1 MKKYPLL
8 VLFISSLSA
17 ALAQDTNWTAQLSA
31 SGIYTSNDVN
41 PFWFTTN
48 TNAQFGDQT
57 SFSLLG
63 EVTGSYPFTEKASLI
78 AGAAFYYRNE
88 VPDEFQRRDLY
99 LQYKNPWLKVTL
111 GAKKDTIRAQGL
123 SATNKDILR
132 SGNSRPLGGLL
143 LEAPSPLKLSKIF
156 SVDWAIAHYQLN
168 DDRYVD
174 DVRLHYK
181 RLGLVTKLN
190 PNNKITAQISHY
202 AQWAGNSPDL
212 GKLPSDFK
220 AFTNVFFAKGASDIP
235 TEADNALGSHLGSY
249 LLDYERE
256 TAIGTFSIYHEHPF
270 EDGSGS
276 GWANIP
282 DGIWGIHFQAK
293 ERLFLS
299 GVLYEYVHTKNQS
312 YNSYSGADNYF
323 NNGVYRSGWS
333 YEKQLI
339 GMPFFIYDPSLVIDM
354 GTQPIISNRIQLHHV
369 GLTGW
374 WHSLEWTIKTSYVMH
389 SGTYNRPFTPRKELW
404 YNYLSV
410 AYSTPEYGKIKV
422 MLGLDAE
429 KQSTTQGGTGLTYH
443 YFF

>member
-1 MKKYPLL
+1 MKKYLLL
-8 VLFISSLSA
+8 VLCFSSLPGV
-17 ALAQDTNWTAQLSA
+17 LAQHPNWEAQLSA
-31 SGIYTSNDVN
+31 SGIYASNDIN

-48 TNAQFGDQT
+48 TNGQFGDQT

-63 EVTGSYPFTEKASLI
+63 EVTGSYPITKTATLTS
-78 AGAAFYYRNE
+78 GAAFYYRNE
-88 VPDEFQRRDLY
+88 VTNEFQRRDLY
-99 LQYKNPWLKVTL
+99 FQYKNPWLKVTI

-123 SATNKDILR
+123 STTNKDFLR

-143 LEAPSPLKLSKIF
+143 LEAPAPLKLSNRF

-168 DDRYVD
+168 DNRYVD

-181 RLGLVTKLN
+181 RLALVTKLN
-190 PNNKITAQISHY
+190 TNNKITAQISHY
-202 AQWAGNSPDL
+202 AQWSGNSPDL
-212 GKLPSDFK
+212 GKLPNDFK
-220 AFTNVFFAKGASDIP
+220 AFTNVFFAKGASNIP

-249 LLDYERE
+249 LLDYEGE
-256 TAIGTFSIYHEHPF
+256 TAVGTFSIYHEHPF

-282 DGIWGIHFQAK
+282 DGVWGIHFQTK
-293 ERLFLS
+293 EHPFLS

-333 YEKQLI
+333 YEEQII
-339 GMPFFIYDPSLVIDM
+339 GMPFFIYDPSLVLDM
-354 GTQPIISNRIQLHHV
+354 ETQPIVSNRIQLHHL

-374 WHSLEWTIKTSYVMH
+374 LQKLEWTIKTSYVIH
-389 SGTYNRPFTPRKELW
+389 SGTYGGPFTPKRELW

-410 AYSTPEYGKIKV
+410 VYSTLKYGKIKT
-422 MLGLDAE
+422 MLGLDVE
-429 KQSTTQGGTGLTYH
+429 KRSASQWGTGLTYH
-443 YFF
+443 YLF